1 MLSGIAVG
9 AVCGILW
16 PSVARVAGPVGD
28 AFLNLIFV
36 LVVPLVFFSVS
47 LSLCRLRSGGKLGTV
62 VGRMVVV
69 FVLMWLLYCL
79 ITYPST
85 LIFSLTGDGPTLLPS
100 ASGEAGEAVRLGGNF
115 AAAVSVDNFPNLF
128 SKYNLL
134 PLIIF
139 SALLGLGVSMAG
151 EKGASFRAF
160 LESGEEVISQTLNLV
175 MYAAPVGLGC
185 YMADTLAGEGLG
197 MAGGYMRVLLLY
209 CALTLFFFFIVNP
222 LLVRVTH
229 GRAALKAFWQNIL
242 PPSLTAVATASSAAA
257 MPGNIEAA
265 RRMGVDRDVADT
277 VVPLATNLLKAGSV
291 CGGVLKAVFAMML
304 GGMDYAGLGP
314 GLTCIG
320 IAILAGAVTGAV
332 VNGGV
337 TGGVLV
343 CSMLGLADPAIVGA
357 VTIVG
362 TLFDIPAT
370 LLNSQANV
378 VAAVLV
384 DRRRAD

>member
-1 MLSGIAVG
+1 MLAGIAIG
-9 AVCGILW
+9 AVCGVLW
-16 PSVARVAGPVGD
+16 PAVSAVAGPVGD

-47 LSLCRLRSGGKLGTV
+47 LSLCRLRSGGSLGRV
-62 VGRMVVV
+62 VGRMAVV
-69 FVLMWLLYCL
+69 FVAMWVLYCL

-85 LIFSLTGDGPTLLPS
+85 LIFNLLGDGPAQAA
-100 ASGEAGEAVRLGGNF
+100 ASSREIASPVRLGSNF
-115 AAAVSVDNFPNLF
+115 AAAVSVDDFPNLF
-128 SKYNLL
+128 SKFNLL

-139 SALLGLGVSMAG
+139 SALLGVGVSMAG
-151 EKGASFRAF
+151 EKGQPFRAF
-160 LESGEEVISQTLNLV
+160 LESGAEVVSQTLNLV
-175 MYAAPVGLGC
+175 MYAAPLGLGC
-185 YMADTLAGEGLG
+185 YMADTLAREGLQ

-209 CALTLFFFFIVNP
+209 CGLTLLFFFVVNP
-222 LLVRVTH
+222 LLVRFAR
-229 GRAALKAFWQNIL
+229 GREGLRAFWRLIL
-242 PPSLTAVATASSAAA
+242 PPSLTAMATASSAAA

-265 RRMGVDRDVADT
+265 RRMGVDGDIADT

-291 CGGVLKAVFAMML
+291 CGGVLKAVYAMML
-304 GGMDYAGLGP
+304 GGLAYAGFGP
-314 GLTCIG
+314 GLACIG

-384 DRRRAD
+384 DKRR

>member
-1 MLSGIAVG
+1 MLAGIAIG
-9 AVCGILW
+9 AVCGALW
-16 PSVARVAGPVGD
+16 PSVSVVAGPVGD
-28 AFLNLIFV
+28 AFLNLILL

-47 LSLCRLRSGGKLGTV
+47 LSLCRLRSGGKLGSV
-62 VGRMVVV
+62 IVRMAVV
-69 FVLMWLLYCL
+69 FVIMWLIYCL

-85 LIFSLTGDGPTLLPS
+85 LIF
-100 ASGEAGEAVRLGGNF
+100 
-115 AAAVSVDNFPNLF
+115 
-128 SKYNLL
+128 NLL
-134 PLIIF
+134 GDEAPTVSPAEEGTGGSPSFISRINLLVVIVI
-139 SALLGLGVSMAG
+139 SALIGIGVSMAG
-151 EKGASFRAF
+151 EKGKPFEAF
-160 LESGEEVISQTLNLV
+160 LESGSEVISQTLNLV
-175 MYAAPVGLGC
+175 MYAAPLGLGC
-185 YMADTLAGEGLG
+185 YMADMLASQGLQ

-209 CALTLFFFFIVNP
+209 CGLTLLFFFVVNP
-222 LLVRVTH
+222 LLVRITH
-229 GRAALKAFWQNIL
+229 GRDALRAFWRHIL
-242 PPSLTAVATASSAAA
+242 PPSLTAMATASSAAA
-257 MPGNIEAA
+257 MPGNIEAV
-265 RRMGVDRDVADT
+265 RRMGVDGDIADT

-304 GGMDYAGLGP
+304 GGMAYAGLGP
-314 GLTCIG
+314 GLICIG

-343 CSMLGLADPAIVGA
+343 CSMLGLADPAIIGA

-384 DRRRAD
+384 DKRR